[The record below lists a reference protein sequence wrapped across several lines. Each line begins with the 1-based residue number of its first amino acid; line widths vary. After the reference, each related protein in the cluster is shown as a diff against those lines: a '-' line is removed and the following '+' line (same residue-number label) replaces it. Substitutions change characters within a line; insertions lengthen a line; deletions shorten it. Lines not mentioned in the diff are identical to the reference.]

1 MDPYKVL
8 GILPHASSSEVHDA
22 YKKIVETY
30 NTENLEDD
38 SVKTFY
44 LEKLSEANE
53 AFRIINLNLACQE
66 VRDLIGSDNFIA
78 AESKLNLVSD
88 LSSAEWNYLKGILLI
103 KKGWIESGA
112 NHIKKATTLNPYNN
126 EYSDTMKQLNENIK
140 RYKKNTI
147 HFNPNANSN
156 KGGLNLCN
164 NSSASGGNKGGL
176 C

>member
-30 NTENLEDD
+30 STENLEDA

-53 AFRIINLNLACQE
+53 AFRIINLNLTCQE
-66 VRDLIGSDNFIA
+66 VRDLIEVDNFIS

-112 NHIKKATTLNPYNN
+112 NHIRKANTLNPYNN
-126 EYSDTMKQLNENIK
+126 EYSDTMKKLNDNIK
-140 RYKKNTI
+140 QYKKNNI
-147 HFNPNANSN
+147 QLNPNNNN